1 MSISQGHSAQ
11 ILAFP
16 AKLPSP
22 IHQGPRTGRLPR
34 GVVSLRRVRAAQARE
49 ALNAEE
55 AHELACVLL
64 ERAEAYLYKVLQ
76 LRGELGGES

>member
-1 MSISQGHSAQ
+1 MSIPQGHSAR

-16 AKLPSP
+16 AKVSDPVQ
-22 IHQGPRTGRLPR
+22 QGPRTGRLPR

-49 ALNAEE
+49 ALEAET
-55 AHELACVLL
+55 ARELACVLL